1 MKYNNISPFFP
12 KEDVENILSE
22 VKNMLSGEAML
33 TQGPKVKA
41 FENAYAEYTGTKYAI
56 STNSC
61 TSALEIVL
69 ASIEIG
75 KGDEVIVPSQ
85 TFIATGSSIIKM
97 GGNVVYCDTN
107 DNFLI
112 DFEDLKRKITRKTK
126 AVIIVHFCGL
136 IHTEIFKIK
145 SYLKAKNIFLIE
157 DNAHASG
164 AKINDRM
171 SGSIGEFGCHS
182 FFSSKIITTGEGG
195 MITTN
200 DDKLSKIC
208 RSIRSRGLDIDSD
221 IEIFNRLGSNYKMP
235 EYESILGISQLRRLE
250 SFVEHRMKIANIYKE
265 ELKGLSE
272 KGQIRFQ
279 KVGKNIRHPY
289 WKFIIFITR
298 NHPSM
303 KDLGEA
309 MKKSGINIGAP
320 YSPLLHLQP
329 IMKAMT
335 NSREGD
341 LPKSEAL
348 SKTHFCLPI
357 HLNISESDARKIA
370 SLLITILTND

>member
-1 MKYNNISPFFP
+1 
-12 KEDVENILSE
+12 
-22 VKNMLSGEAML
+22 
-33 TQGPKVKA
+33 
-41 FENAYAEYTGTKYAI
+41 
-56 STNSC
+56 
-61 TSALEIVL
+61 
-69 ASIEIG
+69 
-75 KGDEVIVPSQ
+75 
-85 TFIATGSSIIKM
+85 
-97 GGNVVYCDTN
+97 
-107 DNFLI
+107 
-112 DFEDLKRKITRKTK
+112 
-126 AVIIVHFCGL
+126 L
-136 IHTEIFKIK
+136 IHNEIFKIK
-145 SYLKAKNIFLIE
+145 SYLKNKNIFLIE

-164 AKINDRM
+164 AKINDSM
-171 SGSIGEFGCHS
+171 SGSIGDFGCHS